1 LLNVGKWWTTEQ
13 ILDMIAPT
21 AEEVE
26 PVIAWLRSHGITKI
40 DVSGRDFI
48 KAQAT
53 IGLIERMFK
62 NRNVPLQIHRNW

>member
-1 LLNVGKWWTTEQ
+1 
-13 ILDMIAPT
+13 MIAPT

-48 KAQAT
+48 KVQAT